1 MLEITILGCGA
12 SLGVPVLTCKCN
24 TCLSNDP
31 HNKRAR
37 PSILISKGD
46 TNVLVDFG
54 LDVRMQ
60 LMRENINRLDA
71 AILTHDHADHVG
83 GIDDLRV
90 FGYDAG
96 TPLPIY
102 SDAKT
107 IDIISN
113 RYNYMIKEKRIT
125 MHKLPGFECMHNIAG
140 VDIQFFE
147 QDHYSMK
154 SLGLRIGDFVY
165 TNDVIEY
172 PESSDK
178 FLSGAKTWVIDCM
191 DYTSTLAH
199 FGLDKVLE
207 CAEKYKPEFV
217 WLTNMSHTIDYFEI
231 QKQLPDNIKPLY
243 DGQRISIRNM
253 L

>member
-12 SLGVPVLTCKCN
+12 SLGVPVLACKCRICMS
-24 TCLSNDP
+24 TDP
-31 HNKRAR
+31 YNKRAR
-37 PSILISKGD
+37 PSILISKAD
-46 TNVLVDFG
+46 KNILVDFG

-60 LMRENINRLDA
+60 LMRENITSLDA

-90 FGYDAG
+90 FGYDTDDA
-96 TPLPIY
+96 LSIY
-102 SDAKT
+102 SDPKT

-113 RYNYMIKEKRIT
+113 RYNYMIKEKRIK
-125 MHKLPGFECMHNIAG
+125 MSKLDGYESIHNIAG

-165 TNDVIEY
+165 TNDVIAY
-172 PESSDK
+172 PVESEK
-178 FLSGAKTWVIDCM
+178 FLMNAKTCVIDCM

-199 FGLDKVLE
+199 FGLDKVLLWN
-207 CAEKYKPEFV
+207 EKYRPEFV

-231 QKQLPDNIKPLY
+231 QKQLPSNMKPLY
-243 DGQRISIRNM
+243 DGQKIIVH
-253 L
+253 

>member
-31 HNKRAR
+31 YNKRAR

-102 SDAKT
+102 SDSKT

-113 RYNYMIKEKRIT
+113 RYNYMRKEKRIT

-165 TNDVIEY
+165 TNDDIEY

-243 DGQRISIRNM
+243 DGQRIIVK
-253 L
+253 